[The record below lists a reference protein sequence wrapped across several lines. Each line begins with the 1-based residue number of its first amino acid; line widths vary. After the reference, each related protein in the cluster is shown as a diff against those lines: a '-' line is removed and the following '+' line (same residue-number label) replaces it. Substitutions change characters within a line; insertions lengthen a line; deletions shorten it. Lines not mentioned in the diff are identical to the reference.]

1 MWIKQCVGL
10 MVLVLLSPNIWAGQ
24 LAAKLNTQVVLVP
37 SCMINNQSVNNQSAS
52 LNLGQLDFG
61 ETTANFNGVIET
73 NLTNG
78 SSSGL
83 VIQCSGNSTIR
94 MTFGAGQHD
103 NNVPSAFVGNYFRAV
118 SNGKDY
124 IAYNLLYGQNNQ
136 VMRPNET
143 LSLTNNGQAQS
154 LRLIGQAVNNGRV
167 VSLGS
172 YTDLIPVTIEF

>member
-1 MWIKQCVGL
+1 MWIKQCIGL
-10 MVLVLLSPNIWAGQ
+10 IALGLSCPNIWAGQ
-24 LAAKLNTQVVLVP
+24 ISAKLNTQVVLVP
-37 SCMINNQSVNNQSAS
+37 SCMINNQSVNNQTTS

-61 ETTANFNGVIET
+61 ETNANFNGVIET
-73 NLTNG
+73 NLTSG

-83 VIQCSGNSTIR
+83 VIQCSSNTTLR
-94 MTFGAGQHD
+94 MTFGSGQND
-103 NNVPSAFVGNYFRAV
+103 NNVPSAFIGNYFRAV
-118 SNGKDY
+118 SNSKDY

-136 VMRPNET
+136 VIRPNET

-154 LRLIGQAVNNGRV
+154 LRFIGQAVNNGRV